1 MQLKTSAIILTAAA
15 FSAVALAAHQYDT
28 SQTKSLSGN
37 ITKVEWNNSDYVK
50 IHMNAA
56 DNNGKTV
63 DWELQT
69 VPENTLQSDGATM
82 SNLKDGDRISVQ
94 GYPASD
100 GSPHLLVRSM
110 TLANGQNLAIHAQQ
124 QPGQTSSATASNQQ
138 QPLPQTA
145 SDVPLIGLIGLISLG
160 TGSLLALRRRV
171 S

>member
-1 MQLKTSAIILTAAA
+1 MQLKTSAIIMTAA

-50 IHMNAA
+50 IHMNAM

-69 VPENTLQSDGATM
+69 VPQNTLQSDGATM
-82 SNLKDGDRISVQ
+82 SNLKDGDQISVQ

-100 GSPHLLVRSM
+100 GSAHLLVSSI
-110 TLANGQNLAIHAQQ
+110 TLANGQNVAVNAQQ
-124 QPGQTSSATASNQQ
+124 TNPATSASNDQ

-145 SDVPLIGLIGLISLG
+145 SDMPLIGLIGLFALG
-160 TGSLLALRRRV
+160 TGSILALRRRV